1 MLLSCQSCSRWEN
14 AITLAVSLC
23 PRAGGFSYRSVHNRR
38 HIFNVLWC
46 VPAYAPL
53 SLPRACACCITA
65 VDVARRYELHALAAR
80 QRRQLTPRLLVTG
93 WTLLLLAQLAMLSAC
108 MHGRPRRRRYH
119 RRRRRRRRHHRRRPG
134 ARALGASYEWSE
146 GLVVRTEVGGP
157 GDPRPLAAPRG
168 SRPEPRG
175 PRRPATRAGP
185 SPTAPAP
192 RPRAGLTRT

>member
-1 MLLSCQSCSRWEN
+1 MAAQLVILLALIANTHDVCVAAFPQPSRSCHAVLSCRSCSRWEN
-14 AITLAVSLC
+14 AIPLAFSLC

-119 RRRRRRRRHHRRRPG
+119 RRRRRRRRHHRRR
-134 ARALGASYEWSE
+134 RAPWCC
-146 GLVVRTEVGGP
+146 
-157 GDPRPLAAPRG
+157 
-168 SRPEPRG
+168 
-175 PRRPATRAGP
+175 
-185 SPTAPAP
+185 
-192 RPRAGLTRT
+192 

>member
-65 VDVARRYELHALAAR
+65 VDVARRYELHALAVR
-80 QRRQLTPRLLVTG
+80 QRRQLTPRLLMKPWVGLRCHWHNCGYALSLRAWSTVAAAD
-93 WTLLLLAQLAMLSAC
+93 TLPPPPPPPPPPCTLASLTFNLSPAMARL
-108 MHGRPRRRRYH
+108 RH
-119 RRRRRRRRHHRRRPG
+119 RC
-134 ARALGASYEWSE
+134 
-146 GLVVRTEVGGP
+146 
-157 GDPRPLAAPRG
+157 AAKCRERCESRG
-168 SRPEPRG
+168 EDLHP
-175 PRRPATRAGP
+175 
-185 SPTAPAP
+185 
-192 RPRAGLTRT
+192 